1 MHDGAMRLRRVWL
14 ASTVVPKLRT
24 LAAEAARFYC
34 GDINKEEFKEDENVQ
49 YFKHMLEIM
58 DVNASLF

>member
-1 MHDGAMRLRRVWL
+1 MRLRRVWL

-34 GDINKEEFKEDENVQ
+34 GDGINKEEFKEDESVQ
-49 YFKHMLEIM
+49 YFKHMLEIV
-58 DVNASLF
+58 DVNASRF